1 MTESLPLN
9 RIILVSTLDDLCSCL
24 IATTTPR
31 LILILWLEIAP
42 RPTPL
47 FLLPWVWSVVIAVE
61 AEEREAGKVDSVI
74 WSAFNTMVKD
84 FKSFN
89 RLILVE
95 KKRVQSDIRCCDKI
109 WCGKVWVKK
118 DGSNH
123 LEVQTEWLNSSEQN
137 GFDQSSSYEV

>member
-74 WSAFNTMVKD
+74 
-84 FKSFN
+84 
-89 RLILVE
+89 
-95 KKRVQSDIRCCDKI
+95 
-109 WCGKVWVKK
+109 
-118 DGSNH
+118 
-123 LEVQTEWLNSSEQN
+123 
-137 GFDQSSSYEV
+137 